1 VPFQVDPM
9 LIPMFGRG
17 NLSKKFSTGG
27 KVLQGIAKG
36 AKTAQEAVSK
46 KTREFPGVLAP
57 QVGSRSWSNGS
68 RACQDAT
75 QRIVRRANGIARVLQ
90 AKVS

>member
-1 VPFQVDPM
+1 MPFQVDPM

-17 NLSKKFSTGG
+17 NLSRKFSTGG

-46 KTREFPGVLAP
+46 KNESFLACTL
-57 QVGSRSWSNGS
+57 R
-68 RACQDAT
+68 
-75 QRIVRRANGIARVLQ
+75 
-90 AKVS
+90 K

>member
-1 VPFQVDPM
+1 MPFQVDPM

-27 KVLQGIAKG
+27 KVLQGIANA
-36 AKTAQEAVSK
+36 AKIAQEAVSK

-57 QVGSRSWSNGS
+57 QADPVR
-68 RACQDAT
+68 CQT
-75 QRIVRRANGIARVLQ
+75 GRELVKMQRKELSDEQ
-90 AKVS
+90 MELL